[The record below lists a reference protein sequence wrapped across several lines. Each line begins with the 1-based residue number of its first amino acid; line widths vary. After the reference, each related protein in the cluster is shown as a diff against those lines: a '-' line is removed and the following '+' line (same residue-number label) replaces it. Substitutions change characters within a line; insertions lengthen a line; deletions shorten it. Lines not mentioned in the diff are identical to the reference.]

1 MVSQLRQMT
10 GREPQRGLRLSEEM
24 DLFEGNVNGRDHYV
38 IFAACE
44 ANDCLAVRLF
54 AGRLPVSSG
63 D

>member
-1 MVSQLRQMT
+1 MT